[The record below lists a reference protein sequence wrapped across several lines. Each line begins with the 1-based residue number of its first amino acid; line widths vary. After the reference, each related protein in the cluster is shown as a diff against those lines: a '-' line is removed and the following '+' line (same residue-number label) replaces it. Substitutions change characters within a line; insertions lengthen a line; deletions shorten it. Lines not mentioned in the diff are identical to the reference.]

1 MLSNKC
7 IKKYLP
13 ENNVALTRNFM
24 PVENKAGNLIN
35 N

>member
-1 MLSNKC
+1 MLCNKC

-13 ENNVALTRNFM
+13 ENNIGLTRNFM
-24 PVENKAGNLIN
+24 LVENKAGYLIN